1 MVSVYA
7 FFDKDIRLLTMQDGL
22 ADNTVSSICKD
33 ADGFM
38 WFGTNNGLSRY
49 DGKIIKNFRPMEV
62 SAPFEKI
69 VKLSKDYLGVIAGNK
84 LYCFNRKSEC
94 FTPVISGKET
104 DGVRL
109 WGLLPL
115 NETSFWAIFE
125 DKLLLYQ
132 WKEHKDQSG
141 DADFICANLQ
151 KEFKLLSAKGEFLS
165 AVCFDENLSLIHI

>member
-1 MVSVYA
+1 MEMSVSV
-7 FFDKDIRLLTMQDGL
+7 
-22 ADNTVSSICKD
+22 
-33 ADGFM
+33 
-38 WFGTNNGLSRY
+38 
-49 DGKIIKNFRPMEV
+49 
-62 SAPFEKI
+62 EKI
-69 VKLSKDYLGVIAGNK
+69 VKLSEDYLGIIAGNK

-141 DADFICANLQ
+141 DAGFICADLQ
-151 KEFKLLSAKGEFLS
+151 KDFKLLSAKGEFFLLFALMKIEGCVWLPIS
-165 AVCFDENLSLIHI
+165 VTCCYFIRIVRSCAGR

>member
-1 MVSVYA
+1 
-7 FFDKDIRLLTMQDGL
+7 
-22 ADNTVSSICKD
+22 
-33 ADGFM
+33 
-38 WFGTNNGLSRY
+38 
-49 DGKIIKNFRPMEV
+49 MEV

-115 NETSFWAIFE
+115 NETSFG
-125 DKLLLYQ
+125 LYSKINYCCINGKSIKISQ
-132 WKEHKDQSG
+132 AMQTLFVRTFRRS
-141 DADFICANLQ
+141 LSYYPQ
-151 KEFKLLSAKGEFLS
+151 KENFFLLFALMKIEGCVWLPISVTCCYFIRIVRSCAGR
-165 AVCFDENLSLIHI
+165 